1 MATGKDLR
9 RLALSLEGTS
19 EAPHFD
25 RAAFKVVRIYV
36 TLAADGRTAN
46 FKFTPDEQE
55 FKCMLAPEAF
65 SPVPNAWG
73 KQGWT
78 TATLSKLSA
87 AELRRRSKPHGRTL
101 CPRNQSVD
109 QPDEQLV
116 RSFPRKWESRAACS
130 DSRFVAPGSPPSRG
144 RAGASA
150 FRLASAIVRAN
161 PSTNSTNFRH
171 GCGLLIHQCSIRGVV
186 GFPKAHECFG
196 WNNCIM

>member
-9 RLALSLEGTS
+9 RMALSLEGSS

-25 RAAFKVVRIYV
+25 RAAFKVARIYV

-78 TATLSKLSA
+78 TADLSKLNA
-87 AELRRRSKPHGRTL
+87 AELRAALETAWQHALSKKPKRRR
-101 CPRNQSVD
+101 
-109 QPDEQLV
+109 
-116 RSFPRKWESRAACS
+116 
-130 DSRFVAPGSPPSRG
+130 
-144 RAGASA
+144 
-150 FRLASAIVRAN
+150 
-161 PSTNSTNFRH
+161 
-171 GCGLLIHQCSIRGVV
+171 
-186 GFPKAHECFG
+186 
-196 WNNCIM
+196 